1 MEETA
6 DMASQE
12 TETQVSVRL
21 PKDML
26 ERAEALVASLRQ
38 NPDNVLLGL
47 SRATVL
53 RLALQ
58 RGLAVLEEETQ
69 SKAKAA
75 K

>member
-69 SKAKAA
+69 SKARAA

>member
-6 DMASQE
+6 EMAQQE

-21 PKDML
+21 PKEML
-26 ERAEALVASLRQ
+26 ERAEALVAALRQ

-58 RGLAVLEEETQ
+58 RGLALLEEETRG
-69 SKAKAA
+69 KGKR
-75 K
+75 

>member
-6 DMASQE
+6 EMAQQE

-21 PKDML
+21 PKEML
-26 ERAEALVASLRQ
+26 ERAEALVATLRQ
-38 NPDNVLLGL
+38 NPDNVLIGL

-58 RGLAVLEEETQ
+58 RGLALLEEETRG
-69 SKAKAA
+69 KGKR
-75 K
+75 

>member
-69 SKAKAA
+69 SKARVA

>member
-21 PKDML
+21 PRDML

-69 SKAKAA
+69 SKARGAR
-75 K
+75 

>member
-26 ERAEALVASLRQ
+26 ERAEALVTTLRQ

-47 SRATVL
+47 SRATVTML
-53 RLALQ
+53 H
-58 RGLAVLEEETQ
+58 TTII
-69 SKAKAA
+69 SSP
-75 K
+75 

>member
-21 PKDML
+21 PRDML

-69 SKAKAA
+69 SKARATR
-75 K
+75 